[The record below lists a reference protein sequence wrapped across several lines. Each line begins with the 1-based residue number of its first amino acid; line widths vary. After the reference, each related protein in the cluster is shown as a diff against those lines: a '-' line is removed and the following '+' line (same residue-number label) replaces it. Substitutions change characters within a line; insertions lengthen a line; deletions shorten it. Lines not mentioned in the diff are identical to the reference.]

1 MSYHASSFCKRESR
15 TSVQYHTPDR
25 CRFFAHHFFL
35 VASHFI
41 RHEQLEN
48 VELPTATQGR
58 DQQDATSRVVVTVAT
73 DRRLR
78 LGAHEA
84 SIDEI
89 EKQLLLMAEEH
100 GANSTEL
107 RIRID
112 RNLPY
117 SVVEPLLLSAARSGI
132 KKVRFAVLPR
142 L

>member
-1 MSYHASSFCKRESR
+1 MRLPSANANREL
-15 TSVQYHTPDR
+15 QFNITPLIDVV
-25 CRFFAHHFFL
+25 FLLIIFFL

-78 LGAHEA
+78 LGAQEA

-117 SVVEPLLLSAARSGI
+117 SVVEPLLLSAAQSGI

>member
-1 MSYHASSFCKRESR
+1 MLII
-15 TSVQYHTPDR
+15 
-25 CRFFAHHFFL
+25 FFL

-58 DQQDATSRVVVTVAT
+58 DQQDTTSRVVVTVAT

-78 LGAHEA
+78 LGAQEA

-117 SVVEPLLLSAARSGI
+117 SVVEPLLLSAAQSGI

>member
-1 MSYHASSFCKRESR
+1 MRLPSANTQREL
-15 TSVQYHTPDR
+15 QFNITPLIDVV
-25 CRFFAHHFFL
+25 FLLIIFFL

-48 VELPTATQGR
+48 IELPTATQGR

-78 LGAHEA
+78 LGAQEA

-132 KKVRFAVLPR
+132 TKVRFAVLPR